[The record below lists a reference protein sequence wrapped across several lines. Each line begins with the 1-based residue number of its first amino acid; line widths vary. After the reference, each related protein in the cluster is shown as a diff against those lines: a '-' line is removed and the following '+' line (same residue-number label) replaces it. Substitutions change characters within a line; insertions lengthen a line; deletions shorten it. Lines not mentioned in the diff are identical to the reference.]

1 MEDAEKPWLYPELPQ
16 ISFSDLKTNKQ
27 KKKNLSVFKCLKEN
41 RYKIEMPL
49 SK

>member
-16 ISFSDLKTNKQ
+16 ISFSDLK
-27 KKKNLSVFKCLKEN
+27 KKTNLSVFKCLKEN
-41 RYKIEMPL
+41 PYKIEMPL